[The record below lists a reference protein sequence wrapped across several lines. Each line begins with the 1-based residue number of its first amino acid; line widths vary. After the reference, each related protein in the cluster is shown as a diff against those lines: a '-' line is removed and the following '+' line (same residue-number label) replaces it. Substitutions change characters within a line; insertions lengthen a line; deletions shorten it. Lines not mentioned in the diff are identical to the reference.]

1 MKNASPGLEDRLF
14 AAEITGRKAGEAD
27 AIEKGLFVHPEE
39 NIQILRKESKGHAG
53 CILVL
58 PPPHYTG
65 EVPSLG

>member
-14 AAEITGRKAGEAD
+14 AAAITGRKAGEAD

-53 CILVL
+53 
-58 PPPHYTG
+58 
-65 EVPSLG
+65 